1 MRRIALVSAILGVLI
16 VGDGIYQLIANYN
29 SGETQDLLHLG
40 KVMLPD
46 GLTLIISGAV
56 VLIVA
61 IIAFLL
67 PARSPQQKA

>member
-1 MRRIALVSAILGVLI
+1 MRRVALISGVLGLLI
-16 VGDGIYQLIANYN
+16 VGDGVYQLLANYN

-56 VLIVA
+56 VLVVA
-61 IIAFLL
+61 VIAFLL

>member
-61 IIAFLL
+61 LIAFLL

>member
-1 MRRIALVSAILGVLI
+1 MRRIALISAILGVLI

-46 GLTLIISGAV
+46 GLTLILSGAV

-61 IIAFLL
+61 LIAFLL